1 MRKNITQFNTDI
13 LDQSTDRKAETAQQH
28 IEASERQAIV
38 RDAVVALPQ
47 NQRELILLRDYHGF
61 KYTEIDEIL
70 NVPIG
75 TIMSRLS
82 RVRKQLRLRLF
93 DLEEIYEYGKL
104 LAESREQTL
113 DRMVT
118 EAESLGGNA
127 IVNVRIATSMV
138 IQGSAEMLTYGT
150 TVILKD

>member
-1 MRKNITQFNTDI
+1 
-13 LDQSTDRKAETAQQH
+13 
-28 IEASERQAIV
+28 
-38 RDAVVALPQ
+38 
-47 NQRELILLRDYHGF
+47 
-61 KYTEIDEIL
+61 
-70 NVPIG
+70 
-75 TIMSRLS
+75 MSRLS